1 MRKPTSDGHR
11 GYSPSF
17 LVFKAVVRAVSKGG
31 GEAVTKGGDGGDT
44 NYGRRKRHV
53 TKVAISVDSQLNL
66 FWTNYESWPGSI
78 RKEPPF
84 RSGRGSYRSTSVFPI
99 TSSNEK

>member
-1 MRKPTSDGHR
+1 MRKPPSDGHR

-31 GEAVTKGGDGGDT
+31 GEAVTKGGDGGD
-44 NYGRRKRHV
+44 NYGRRKMHV

-66 FWTNYESWPGSI
+66 FLDQL
-78 RKEPPF
+78 
-84 RSGRGSYRSTSVFPI
+84 
-99 TSSNEK
+99 